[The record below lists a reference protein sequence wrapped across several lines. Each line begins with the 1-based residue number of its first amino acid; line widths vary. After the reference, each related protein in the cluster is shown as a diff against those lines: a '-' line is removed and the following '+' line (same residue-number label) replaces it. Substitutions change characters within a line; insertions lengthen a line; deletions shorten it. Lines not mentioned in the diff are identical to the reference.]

1 MRTRLST
8 FRNVS
13 RLEETMMRSVMP
25 LTSKRDPNPMPVFG
39 ADGRL
44 SVPRTVKVPN
54 LTITIGESVKSLSI
68 N

>member
-1 MRTRLST
+1 
-8 FRNVS
+8 
-13 RLEETMMRSVMP
+13 MP